1 MPKKAWIGIVLFSAL
16 LVYQFFTFNVL
27 QDDAFISF
35 RYVKNFL
42 AGHGLVFNIG
52 ERVEGYTNFLW
63 IMLLALLTKLGL
75 PTIGTARVL
84 GILFSIGTLAVAAWG
99 AYKYHPKRSWLW
111 TVSVPLLLAANG
123 SLAYWAGSGLETGLF
138 TCLVAAGAVSYFFNS
153 PLLSSY
159 LLTLAALVRPEAI
172 LFALLFGI
180 IGIILKRNTWRTSL
194 IFWGVPGICL
204 LPYAVFKYTYFG
216 SLLPNSFY
224 AKTGFSQEYWQ
235 SGLEYFF
242 LFIKQYGLY
251 GISLLLPLLFWKK
264 LHLFSRFSLLVFL
277 GYSLYVV
284 VIGGDVL
291 QAHRF
296 FVPALVFLYFPQM
309 ELLYHS
315 FERKAHKNFAFA
327 AAVLL
332 FGLYSLLF
340 PLSYLKSTAF
350 GQRISVE
357 HMRKAGRFFASDPGL
372 KSFALSA
379 IGALSYYA
387 GERRVIDMLGLTD
400 PRIAKKPETIEGLI
414 SNWRERR
421 YNAGYLLSQKPDVI
435 LFSTGLKPSS
445 LAEKALFLYPDFR
458 LNYRLEFLYQEGSLN
473 NYYRRF
479 RDLPADNKPDL
490 PARFVNLFTEG
501 VNRRNSGEEIPLL
514 QEALR
519 IGGKDCSVL
528 YTTLGS
534 FYFSAGIYDSAEIC
548 FKKAMELDLGGSG
561 SRYNYRQL
569 LHSQKRFAEARSEDS
584 ILYQT
589 VRNYSQFLELGHLSR

>member
-1 MPKKAWIGIVLFSAL
+1 
-16 LVYQFFTFNVL
+16 
-27 QDDAFISF
+27 
-35 RYVKNFL
+35 
-42 AGHGLVFNIG
+42 
-52 ERVEGYTNFLW
+52 
-63 IMLLALLTKLGL
+63 LTKVGL

-84 GILFSIGTLAVAAWG
+84 GILFSIGTLGVAAWG
-99 AYKYHPKRSWLW
+99 AYRYYPKRSWTWVLG
-111 TVSVPLLLAANG
+111 VPFLLSANG

-138 TCLVAAGAVSYFFNS
+138 TFLVASAALTYLYST
-153 PLLSSY
+153 PLSFLF
-159 LLTLAALVRPEAI
+159 LTLAALTRPEGA

-180 IGIILKRNTWRTSL
+180 IGIILKQKTWRTSL
-194 IFWGVPGICL
+194 IFWSALGICL
-204 LPYAVFKYTYFG
+204 LPYALFKYTYFG

-242 LFIKQYGLY
+242 LFIKQYGIY
-251 GISLLLPLLFWKK
+251 GIGLLLPLLFWKK
-264 LHLFSRFSLLVFL
+264 LCPFSRFCLLVFL

-284 VIGGDVL
+284 IIGGDVL

-296 FVPALVFLYFPQM
+296 FVPALIFIYFPQM
-309 ELLYHS
+309 DLLYHG
-315 FERKAHKNFAFA
+315 FERKAYKNLAFVF
-327 AAVLL
+327 AVLL

-340 PLSYLKSTAF
+340 PLSYLQATAY
-350 GQRISVE
+350 GQRVSVE
-357 HMRKAGRFFASDPGL
+357 HMSKAGRFFAFDPGV

-387 GERRVIDMLGLTD
+387 GRQRVMDMLGLTD
-400 PRIAKKPETIEGLI
+400 PRIAKKPEKIKGLI

-421 YNAGYLLSQKPDVI
+421 YNAGYILSQKPDVI

-458 LNYRLEFLYQEGSLN
+458 QNYRLEFLYQEGSLN

-479 RDLPADNKPDL
+479 CNLPADNKPDL

-519 IGGKDCSVL
+519 IGGEDCSVL

-548 FKKAMELDLGGSG
+548 FKKGMELDQGGSG

-569 LHSQKRFAEARSEDS
+569 LYSQKRFAEARSEDS